1 MAIETI
7 EQCNDAKR
15 EYAMSVANAS
25 VDKLQMWIVFAKLDV
40 LKLCPN
46 AELLYTV
53 DRRGRKTHVGIYD
66 APPRELSDRGNYN
79 SAKQYAPQLIGKK
92 VAFRDSY
99 PLRDVLHIIF
109 ELWMDALQILETT
122 NKQQT
127 ISQLIYSC
135 QR

>member
-1 MAIETI
+1 MAIETV
-7 EQCNDAKR
+7 EQCNNAKR
-15 EYAMSVANAS
+15 EYSMKLANAG
-25 VDKLQMWIVFAKLDV
+25 VDTLQMWLVFAKLDA

-53 DRRGRKTHVGIYD
+53 DRRGRKTHAGIYD
-66 APPRELSDRGNYN
+66 APTRELSDRGNYN
-79 SAKQYAPQLIGKK
+79 SAKQYAPQLIGNKIK
-92 VAFRDSY
+92 FKDGY
-99 PLRDVLHIIF
+99 PARDVLHIIF

-122 NKQQT
+122 NKQLT